1 MYWRADDASVL
12 KGRMKRYELAVIRRA
27 VGRVTRAVGTRR
39 VIVTAD
45 RGFAD
50 GALFPFL
57 SPLGVTFIIRV
68 QAGPHVSF
76 QGKWRKLGQWRCRGH
91 ERHRSFGAL
100 LYCES
105 CPQRLWGSKS
115 RARDAKGN
123 WGIWHLVS
131 KRPYAAPAAANEYG
145 CRFGCEEGFRD
156 AKWWLG
162 FAKARIAQI
171 KAWSRMFAL
180 FAMALLVLTSLG
192 SKLLLTQGQR
202 AKDLLRR
209 VVSRRRGRCELG
221 LVSAMVSLLQGDKT
235 LYNELCPHVKLKLEA
250 TLENVS

>member
-1 MYWRADDASVL
+1 
-12 KGRMKRYELAVIRRA
+12 MKRYELAVIRRA
-27 VGRVTRAVGTRR
+27 VGRVAQAVGKRR

-50 GALFPFL
+50 VGLFTLL
-57 SPLGVTFIIRV
+57 SQLGVTFIIRV
-68 QAGPHVSF
+68 QAGTHVSF
-76 QGKWRKLGQWRCRGH
+76 QGKWRTLGCLRFRGN

-100 LYCES
+100 PYCES
-105 CPQRLWGSKS
+105 CPQRLWVSKS

-131 KRPYAAPAAANEYG
+131 NRPLAATAAANEYG
-145 CRFGCEEGFRD
+145 RRFGCEEGFRD

-162 FAKARIAQI
+162 FTKARIAQI

-180 FAMALLVLTSLG
+180 FAMALLVMTSLG
-192 SKLLLTQGQR
+192 SKLLLAQGQR

-221 LVSAMVSLLQGDKT
+221 LVSAMVSLLQRDKT
-235 LYNELCPHVKLKLEA
+235 LYNDLCPHVKLKLEA